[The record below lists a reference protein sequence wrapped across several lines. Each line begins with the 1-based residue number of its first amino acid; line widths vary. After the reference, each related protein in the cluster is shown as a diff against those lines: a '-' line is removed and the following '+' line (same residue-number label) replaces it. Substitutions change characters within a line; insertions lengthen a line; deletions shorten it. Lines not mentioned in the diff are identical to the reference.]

1 MLKHNKCICCL
12 CTFINIALSVILL
25 FFVEVTDKSFFRL
38 LYTIYIPLVRI
49 KLCVVLIER
58 RKNTKKTCRLE
69 LITQKIFYKK
79 CRPFLYYFFGFEE
92 TGDIGT
98 DKKTSNV
105 RRICIYKINDRL
117 QHWPKERRRLRRR
130 SRSRKRKEERIEDS
144 KKNALVM
151 TRGRRTGRFL
161 QEAFLKSIREVAE
174 RKR

>member
-58 RKNTKKTCRLE
+58 RKNTQKKTCRLE

-79 CRPFLYYFFGFEE
+79 CRPFLYYFFWFWI
-92 TGDIGT
+92 DWRHWNWQ
-98 DKKTSNV
+98 KTSNV

-130 SRSRKRKEERIEDS
+130 SRSRKRKEERIEDN
-144 KKNALVM
+144 KKML
-151 TRGRRTGRFL
+151 
-161 QEAFLKSIREVAE
+161 
-174 RKR
+174 